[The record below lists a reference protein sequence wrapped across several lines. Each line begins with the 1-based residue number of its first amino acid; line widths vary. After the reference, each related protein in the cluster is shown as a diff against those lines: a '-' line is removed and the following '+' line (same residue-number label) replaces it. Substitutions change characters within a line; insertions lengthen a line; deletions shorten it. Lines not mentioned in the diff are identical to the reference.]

1 MTHIVRDRVSSQV
14 HRYLRDKIVQGEY
27 SEGTR
32 LVEVDV
38 ASELGVS
45 RTPVRE
51 ALWQLRSMD
60 LVRQAGTGGY
70 EVTDVRRELANILEI
85 RAALEAHAVR
95 RAVERISEA
104 ELGELAQVCAR
115 MERLPFARSEDR
127 AALNREFHE
136 ALVRAA
142 GNERLLRMVTD
153 YQSYFVVA
161 QPLFD
166 APFIRRTQREHR
178 EIVDSLAA
186 RDADRASRLVT
197 EHVLGA
203 AEFLTRK
210 YESQGKPKVRSAS
223 RNRRTG

>member
-1 MTHIVRDRVSSQV
+1 M
-14 HRYLRDKIVQGEY
+14 
-27 SEGTR
+27 
-32 LVEVDV
+32 
-38 ASELGVS
+38 
-45 RTPVRE
+45 
-51 ALWQLRSMD
+51 
-60 LVRQAGTGGY
+60 
-70 EVTDVRRELANILEI
+70 
-85 RAALEAHAVR
+85 
-95 RAVERISEA
+95 
-104 ELGELAQVCAR
+104 
-115 MERLPFARSEDR
+115 
-127 AALNREFHE
+127 NREFHE

-178 EIVDSLAA
+178 EIVNSLAA